1 MRIGLAT
8 QRDLMDW
15 EVDDR
20 PFHAELAARGVDVA
34 HPIWNDPEV
43 DWATFDAVLIRTTW
57 DYTDDQAAFVAWAE
71 RAERATRLF
80 NPARVVRWNTHKGYL
95 HQLETAGVHLAPTV
109 WLPRGSPVDV
119 AATVRE
125 RGWSRGF
132 VKPMVG
138 ATARE
143 TLRFTADPAGLAE
156 AQAFLERTLAVEDMM
171 LQPYLPAVE
180 EVGERSVVFFGG
192 RPSHGVRKVPVP
204 GDYRVQDD
212 FGAHD
217 EPWSPSDDELELASG
232 VVRAAQA
239 LLGELLYARVDLLE
253 DEQGRLVLT
262 ELELVEPSLFFRHDA
277 TAAAR
282 LADALLARL

>member
-8 QRDLMDW
+8 QRDLQAW

-34 HPIWNDPEV
+34 HPIWNDPAV
-43 DWATFDAVLIRTTW
+43 DWSSFDAVLVRTTW
-57 DYTDDQAAFVAWAE
+57 DYTDDQEAFAAWAE
-71 RAERATRLF
+71 RAGQATRLF
-80 NPARVVRWNTHKGYL
+80 NPAHVIRWNTHKGYL
-95 HQLETAGVHLAPTV
+95 RELEAAGVPLAPTV
-109 WLPRGSPVDV
+109 WLPRGTTIDV
-119 AATVRE
+119 AATLAE
-125 RGWSRGF
+125 RGWTRGF

-143 TLRFTADPAGLAE
+143 TLRFTADTAPL
-156 AQAFLERTLAVEDMM
+156 AQAFLERTLAVEDMI

-180 EVGERSVVFFGG
+180 QAGERSVIFFGG

-217 EPWSPSDDELELASG
+217 EPWHPDDDELALAT
-232 VVRAAQA
+232 RILHAAQD
-239 LLGELLYARVDLLE
+239 LVGELLYARVDLLE
-253 DEQGRLVLT
+253 DDDGRLVVT
-262 ELELVEPSLFFRHDA
+262 ELELVEPSLFFRHDPGA
-277 TAAAR
+277 PAR